1 MQRSVLNKKIW
12 SVLSIASSQWSKM
25 NSQTKILDLARW
37 RLLLATMTRVVSVV
51 EKRVGGKKKKKAF
64 QLKWYNNP
72 YQHPYC
78 ESELQF
84 PFSPQTFLALW
95 YQNHMVVLEIIIPLP
110 LCSSLHILRACCLFT
125 NDKIVKNYNVFTHVF
140 LLFPSLSLLT
150 SLPSPYFLLP
160 LFFSLSLSLF

>member
-1 MQRSVLNKKIW
+1 MQVNIMSWKSCKEVFWTRRYD
-12 SVLSIASSQWSKM
+12 QFC
-25 NSQTKILDLARW
+25 Q
-37 RLLLATMTRVVSVV
+37 LLLHNGVRWILRL
-51 EKRVGGKKKKKAF
+51 KYWIWQDGGCCWQQWQGWFQWLRREWEVKKKKKAF

-110 LCSSLHILRACCLFT
+110 LCSPLHILRACCLFT
-125 NDKIVKNYNVFTHVF
+125 NDKVD
-140 LLFPSLSLLT
+140 L
-150 SLPSPYFLLP
+150 
-160 LFFSLSLSLF
+160 